1 MGERHRSG
9 IYCITNKVSGKRYV
23 GQAAS
28 IGDRWLT
35 HRSQLNRGRHHCAHL
50 QAAWRKHGADAFTFE
65 VLEYV
70 PLDKEALATR
80 EQHWMDALKPEYNV
94 APAAGSSLGLK
105 HPPRSEEFR
114 RRVSEMKRG
123 QRPSP
128 ETIAL
133 LKAIAEQKRADG
145 TMYRPTAEHRE
156 KLRDNAKHL
165 QTRESIDKRRA
176 TMTGRKQSPEQI
188 AKRVEKLTGHTV
200 SDEARRKIGEANRIH
215 MTGRKQSAETI
226 EKRAAALRGQKRPG
240 VGAQLAGRTRP
251 PHVVAALRAANDVRY
266 AERRERLAAAIRANP
281 GLGVAAIAR
290 LAGCDREMASKYM
303 RALAAQGD

>member
-1 MGERHRSG
+1 MSERHKSG
-9 IYCITNKVSGKRYV
+9 IYCITNSVNGKRYI

-35 HRSQLNRGRHHCAHL
+35 HRSKLNLGRHHCRHL
-50 QAAWRKHGADAFTFE
+50 QSAWRKHGADVFTFE

-70 PLDKEALATR
+70 PLDKAALAAR
-80 EQHWMDALKPEYNV
+80 EQHWMDALRPEYNV
-94 APAAGSSLGLK
+94 APAAGSCLGVK

-114 RRVSEMKRG
+114 KRMGDMKRG
-123 QRPSP
+123 QKQSP
-128 ETIAL
+128 ETVAL

-145 TMYRPTAEHRE
+145 TMYRPTGEHLAKCRE
-156 KLRDNAKHL
+156 NAKHL
-165 QTRESIDKRRA
+165 QTRESIEKRRA

-188 AKRVEKLTGHTV
+188 AKRVEKLIGHVV

-240 VGAQLAGRTRP
+240 VGAQLAGRARP
-251 PHVVAALRAANDVRY
+251 PHVVEALRAANDARY
-266 AERRERLAAAIRANP
+266 AERRERLAAAIKANP
-281 GLGVAAIAR
+281 DLSIAAIAR
-290 LAGCDREMASKYM
+290 LAGCDREMAGKYM
-303 RALAAQGD
+303 RALAAQGG